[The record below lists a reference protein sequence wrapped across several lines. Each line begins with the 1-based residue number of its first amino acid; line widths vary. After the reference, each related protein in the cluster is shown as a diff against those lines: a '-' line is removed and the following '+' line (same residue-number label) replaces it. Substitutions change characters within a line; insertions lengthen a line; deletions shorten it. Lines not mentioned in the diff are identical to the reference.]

1 MKSNSKK
8 LLSVLLVLVMI
19 FAINV
24 TSFARSTTTVTVS
37 IKTTGVEGDD
47 IKPAQ
52 TVILNKNNP
61 TALDALRA
69 LYSNY
74 STTSQ
79 TEMISIGGYPTPTTC
94 YYQGDLK
101 WYMGAYGNY
110 IPAVKVS
117 GHSSTNKYYA
127 ANGTAST
134 DPIAVG
140 YDYFHLDDLNYT
152 ETHYMNVSQN
162 ATWTNTVA
170 ASGYLT
176 EKDYNN
182 YSGWMVIINGSSP
195 YYGLDTQ
202 ISNGDIIELD
212 FTMMMG
218 LDLGQDSWVET
229 SPGNWTQVSAWQ

>member
-1 MKSNSKK
+1 MKKYSKK
-8 LLSVLLVLVMI
+8 ILAILLVVVMVL
-19 FAINV
+19 AINV
-24 TSFARSTTTVTVS
+24 TAFGRSTTTVTVS

-47 IKPAQ
+47 IKQAQ
-52 TVILNKNNP
+52 TVVLNNNNP

-79 TEMISIGGYPTPTTC
+79 TEMISINGTPTATTC

-101 WYMGAYGNY
+101 WYMGSYGNY
-110 IPAVKVS
+110 IPAVKIS
-117 GHSSTNKYYA
+117 GHSSTNKYYG

-134 DPIAVG
+134 DNIASG
-140 YDYFHLDDLNYT
+140 NNYFHLTDLNYT
-152 ETHYMNVSQN
+152 ETQYMGVAQN
-162 ATWTNTVA
+162 STWTNTVA
-170 ASGYLT
+170 TTNYLT
-176 EKDYNN
+176 EKDYNR
-182 YSGWMVIINGSSP
+182 YSGWMVLINGGSP

-202 ISNGDIIELD
+202 ISNGDIVELD

-229 SPGNWTQVSAWQ
+229 SGGTWVQVSAW